1 MASTRCCWAKNDL
14 KGNELMNTTRVKST
28 LAKATLLAGLLS
40 GVALSMQGCAL
51 LAIGAVG
58 GAVGGGTLVATDR
71 RTLGAQTE
79 DREIQVKAKSR
90 IGESLPDQAH
100 VSVTVFNRRVLLT
113 GEVPTEQSKQKA
125 EEVVRGINNV
135 NSIVNELAVQGASS
149 LSSRAN
155 DAYLESRVKGAL
167 VGEKDLRANF
177 YKVVGERGT
186 VYLMGLVTRD
196 EGAAGANVA
205 AQVPGVEQVVK
216 VFQYIKPE
224 DAQALSAAAASGASA
239 PAVTPIDDNPTV
251 GAVPDSSVSSKPLD
265 GASPAPVKN
274 SDVHP
279 GNPAP
284 AAK

>member
-1 MASTRCCWAKNDL
+1 MK
-14 KGNELMNTTRVKST
+14 KTRVRST
-28 LAKATLLAGLLS
+28 LARATLLASLLS
-40 GVALSMQGCAL
+40 GVALTLQGCPL
-51 LAIGAVG
+51 VVIGAMG

-113 GEVPTEQSKQKA
+113 GEVPADQWKQKA

-135 NSIVNELAVQGASS
+135 NSIVNELAIQGASS
-149 LSSRAN
+149 LSSRTN

-167 VGEKDLRANF
+167 VGEKDLRANY
-177 YKVVGERGT
+177 YKVVCERGT
-186 VYLMGLVTRD
+186 VYLMGLVTRE
-196 EGAAGANVA
+196 EGNAGANVA
-205 AQVPGVEQVVK
+205 AQVPGVAQVVK

-224 DAQALSAAAASGASA
+224 EAQALSAAAASGASA
-239 PAVTPIDDNPTV
+239 AAAPANSDATV
-251 GAVPDSSVSSKPLD
+251 GAVPDSSVSSTPLD
-265 GASPAPVKN
+265 VQAPAPVKN

>member
-1 MASTRCCWAKNDL
+1 MIL
-14 KGNELMNTTRVKST
+14 KGNELMKKTRVRST
-28 LAKATLLAGLLS
+28 LARATLLASLLS
-40 GVALSMQGCAL
+40 GVALTLQGCPL
-51 LAIGAVG
+51 VVIGAMG

-113 GEVPTEQSKQKA
+113 GEVPADQWKQKA

-135 NSIVNELAVQGASS
+135 NSIVNELAIQGASS
-149 LSSRAN
+149 LSSRTN

-167 VGEKDLRANF
+167 VGEKDLRANY
-177 YKVVGERGT
+177 YKVVCERGT
-186 VYLMGLVTRD
+186 VYLMGLVTRE
-196 EGAAGANVA
+196 EGNAGANVA
-205 AQVPGVEQVVK
+205 AQVPGVAQVVK

-224 DAQALSAAAASGASA
+224 EAQALSAAAASGASA
-239 PAVTPIDDNPTV
+239 AAAPANSDATV
-251 GAVPDSSVSSKPLD
+251 GAVPDSSVSSTPLD
-265 GASPAPVKN
+265 VQAPAPVKN

>member
-1 MASTRCCWAKNDL
+1 MIL
-14 KGNELMNTTRVKST
+14 KGNELMNKTRVRST
-28 LAKATLLAGLLS
+28 LARAALLVSLLS
-40 GVALSMQGCAL
+40 GVALTLQGCPL
-51 LAIGAVG
+51 VVIGAMG

-113 GEVPTEQSKQKA
+113 GEVPSDQWKQKA
-125 EEVVRGINNV
+125 EEVVRNINNV
-135 NSIVNELAVQGASS
+135 NSIVNELAIQGASS
-149 LSSRAN
+149 LSSRTN
-155 DAYLESRVKGAL
+155 DAYLESRVKGAM
-167 VGEKDLRANF
+167 VGEKDMRANY
-177 YKVVGERGT
+177 YKVVSERGT
-186 VYLMGLVTRD
+186 VYLMGLVTRE
-196 EGAAGANVA
+196 EGTAGANVA

-224 DAQALSAAAASGASA
+224 EAQALSAAAASGASA
-239 PAVTPIDDNPTV
+239 PAAASASEDATV
-251 GAVPDSSVSSKPLD
+251 GAVPDSSVSSTPL
-265 GASPAPVKN
+265 GVQAPAPVKN

>member
-1 MASTRCCWAKNDL
+1 MIL
-14 KGNELMNTTRVKST
+14 KGNELMNKTRVRST
-28 LAKATLLAGLLS
+28 LARATLLASLLS
-40 GVALSMQGCAL
+40 GVALTLQGCPL
-51 LAIGAVG
+51 VVIGAMG

-113 GEVPTEQSKQKA
+113 GEVPSDQWKQKA

-149 LSSRAN
+149 LSSRTN
-155 DAYLESRVKGAL
+155 DAYLESRVKGAM
-167 VGEKDLRANF
+167 VGEKDMRANF
-177 YKVVGERGT
+177 YKVVCERDT

-196 EGAAGANVA
+196 EGASGANVA
-205 AQVPGVEQVVK
+205 AQVPGVAQVVK

-224 DAQALSAAAASGASA
+224 DAQALSAAAAAGAST
-239 PAVTPIDDNPTV
+239 PAVTPIDNDATV

-265 GASPAPVKN
+265 GQSPAPVLN
-274 SDVHP
+274 SNVHP

>member
-1 MASTRCCWAKNDL
+1 MIL
-14 KGNELMNTTRVKST
+14 KGNELMNKTRARST
-28 LAKATLLAGLLS
+28 LAKATLLVSLLS
-40 GVALSMQGCAL
+40 GVALTLQGCPL
-51 LAIGAVG
+51 VVIGAMG

-113 GEVPTEQSKQKA
+113 GEVPSDQWKQKA
-125 EEVVRGINNV
+125 EEVVRNINNV
-135 NSIVNELAVQGASS
+135 NSIVNELAIQGASS
-149 LSSRAN
+149 LSSRTN
-155 DAYLESRVKGAL
+155 DAYLESRVKGAM
-167 VGEKDLRANF
+167 VGEKDMRANNF
-177 YKVVGERGT
+177 KVVSERGT
-186 VYLMGLVTRD
+186 VYLMGLVTRE
-196 EGAAGANVA
+196 EGTAGANVA

-224 DAQALSAAAASGASA
+224 EAQALSAAAASGASA
-239 PAVTPIDDNPTV
+239 PAAASASEDATV
-251 GAVPDSSVSSKPLD
+251 GAVPDSSVSSTPL
-265 GASPAPVKN
+265 GVQAPAPVKN

-279 GNPAP
+279 GNPTP

>member
-1 MASTRCCWAKNDL
+1 MIL
-14 KGNELMNTTRVKST
+14 KGNELMKKTRVRST
-28 LAKATLLAGLLS
+28 LARATLLVSLLS
-40 GVALSMQGCAL
+40 GVVLTLEGCPL
-51 LAIGAVG
+51 VAIGAIG
-58 GAVGGGTLVATDR
+58 GAVGGGALVATDR

-90 IGESLPDQAH
+90 INESLPDEAH

-113 GEVPTEQSKQKA
+113 GEVPSAQWKQKA

-135 NSIVNELAVQGASS
+135 NSIVNELAIQGASS
-149 LSSRAN
+149 LSSRSN
-155 DAYLESRVKGAL
+155 DAYLESRVKGAM
-167 VGEKDLRANF
+167 VGEKDMRANF
-177 YKVVGERGT
+177 YKVVCERDT

-205 AQVPGVEQVVK
+205 AQVPGVAQVVK

-224 DAQALSAAAASGASA
+224 DAQALSAAAAAGAST
-239 PAVTPIDDNPTV
+239 PAVTPIDSDPTV

-265 GASPAPVKN
+265 GPAPVKN

>member
-1 MASTRCCWAKNDL
+1 MNKTRA
-14 KGNELMNTTRVKST
+14 RST
-28 LAKATLLAGLLS
+28 LAKATLLVSLLS
-40 GVALSMQGCAL
+40 GVALTLQGCPL
-51 LAIGAVG
+51 VVIGAMG

-113 GEVPTEQSKQKA
+113 GEVPSDQWKQKA
-125 EEVVRGINNV
+125 EEVVRNINNV
-135 NSIVNELAVQGASS
+135 NSIVNELAIQGASS
-149 LSSRAN
+149 LSSRTN
-155 DAYLESRVKGAL
+155 DAYLESRVKGAM
-167 VGEKDLRANF
+167 VGEKDMRANY
-177 YKVVGERGT
+177 YKVVSERGT
-186 VYLMGLVTRD
+186 VYLMGLVTRE
-196 EGAAGANVA
+196 EGTAGANVA

-224 DAQALSAAAASGASA
+224 EAQALSAAAASGASA
-239 PAVTPIDDNPTV
+239 PAAASASEDATV
-251 GAVPDSSVSSKPLD
+251 GAVPDSSVSSTPL
-265 GASPAPVKN
+265 GVQTPAPVKN

>member
-1 MASTRCCWAKNDL
+1 
-14 KGNELMNTTRVKST
+14 MNTTRVKST

-51 LAIGAVG
+51 LAIGAMG

-113 GEVPTEQSKQKA
+113 GEVPTDQAKQKA

-135 NSIVNELAVQGASS
+135 NSIVNELAIQGASS
-149 LSSRAN
+149 LSSRTN

-177 YKVVGERGT
+177 YKVVCERGT

-196 EGAAGANVA
+196 EGAAGASVA
-205 AQVPGVEQVVK
+205 AQTPGVEQVVK

-265 GASPAPVKN
+265 GTSSAPVKS

>member
-1 MASTRCCWAKNDL
+1 MIL
-14 KGNELMNTTRVKST
+14 KGNELMNKTRVRST
-28 LAKATLLAGLLS
+28 LARAALLVSLLS
-40 GVALSMQGCAL
+40 GVALTLQGCPL
-51 LAIGAVG
+51 VVIGAMG

-113 GEVPTEQSKQKA
+113 GEVPSDQWKQKA
-125 EEVVRGINNV
+125 EEVVRNINNV
-135 NSIVNELAVQGASS
+135 NSIVNELAIQGASS
-149 LSSRAN
+149 LSSRTN
-155 DAYLESRVKGAL
+155 DAYLESRVKGAM
-167 VGEKDLRANF
+167 VGEKDMRANY
-177 YKVVGERGT
+177 YKVVSERGT
-186 VYLMGLVTRD
+186 VYLMGLVTRE
-196 EGAAGANVA
+196 EGTAGANVA

-224 DAQALSAAAASGASA
+224 EAQALSAAAASGASA
-239 PAVTPIDDNPTV
+239 PAAASASEDATV
-251 GAVPDSSVSSKPLD
+251 GAVPDSSVSSTPL
-265 GASPAPVKN
+265 GVQTPAPVKN